1 MGKHQEQLQR
11 KGVIEMKKLCLF
23 SLILCLFLGVPSCKK
38 NKDEQKTT
46 MKEKVEKKAQD
57 SRMVES
63 KDATLK
69 IVEGAGNTVGIDL
82 ANNVPVRG
90 VQFAIEGVQMT
101 EVRTT
106 SRTAGFLADF
116 NKESGIVIMASTSGD
131 NIAPGTGLIAEIICD
146 KGGSASLSG
155 IKIAK

>member
-1 MGKHQEQLQR
+1 MARNEKTSKRVGKRASSLLRSKSTSR
-11 KGVIEMKKLCLF
+11 KVK
-23 SLILCLFLGVPSCKK
+23 S
-38 NKDEQKTT
+38 Q
-46 MKEKVEKKAQD
+46 
-57 SRMVES
+57 
-63 KDATLK
+63 DATLK
-69 IVEGAGNTVGIDL
+69 IANESGNTVGIDL

-90 VQFAIEGVQMT
+90 VQCAIEGVQMT

-116 NKESGIVIMASTSGD
+116 NKESGIVIIVSMSGD
-131 NIAPGTGLIAEIICD
+131 KIAPGTGLIAEVLYD